1 VAARRLAEAGWDVTV
16 ASRGER
22 ALPDELTGLTRH
34 VTVDRADPAALEQAA
49 DGADVLVDVIPF
61 SPADAEQ
68 LLALG
73 KRVGA
78 LIAISSASVYSDEEG
93 RSLDEA
99 TGPDD
104 LPRLPVPIPESQ
116 PTLPPGDA
124 TYSTGKAAIERALL
138 ERSSV
143 PSTVIRPCAIYGRGD
158 RQAREWHFVKRVLD
172 GRKVVVLAYGG
183 RSRFQTTA
191 AENLGELIR
200 RCAERPGTRVLN
212 CGDPDPPTLVEIGRA
227 IAAALNHEWAEVLLP
242 GEPEGVLGRT
252 PWSVPDSHPFV
263 VDMSAAEREVG
274 YRPVTS
280 YANGVGVACEW
291 LVEATRDGDWRQV
304 LPGHARY
311 YGELFDYSAED
322 EYLARSRA

>member
-1 VAARRLAEAGWDVTV
+1 VAARRLAQAGWDVTV

-34 VTVDRADPAALEQAA
+34 VTVDRGDAAALEQAV

-61 SPADAEQ
+61 SPGDAEQ
-68 LLALG
+68 LLRLAE
-73 KRVGA
+73 RVGG
-78 LIAISSASVYSDEEG
+78 LIAISSASVYTDEQG

-99 TGPDD
+99 RGPDD

-116 PTLPPGDA
+116 PTLPAGDA

-143 PSTVIRPCAIYGRGD
+143 PAMVIRPCAIYGRGD
-158 RQAREWHFVKRVLD
+158 RQAREWHFVKRALD
-172 GRKVVVLAYGG
+172 GRDVVVLAYGG
-183 RSRFQTTA
+183 RSRFHTTA

-212 CGDPDPPTLVEIGRA
+212 CGDPDPPTLLEISRA
-227 IAAALNHEWAEVLLP
+227 IAAVLDHQWREVLLP
-242 GEPEGVLGRT
+242 GEPEGVVGRT

-274 YRPVTS
+274 YRPVTN
-280 YANGVGVACEW
+280 YADGVGVACQW
-291 LVEATRDGDWRQV
+291 LVEATRDTDWREV

-311 YGELFDYSAED
+311 YGELFDYAAED
-322 EYLARSRA
+322 ACVARKTH

>member
-1 VAARRLAEAGWDVTV
+1 VAARRLAEAGWGVTV

-22 ALPDELTGLTRH
+22 ALPDELTGLTQH
-34 VTVDRADPAALEQAA
+34 VTVDRADAAALEQAA

-73 KRVGA
+73 RRVGA
-78 LIAISSASVYSDEEG
+78 LIAISSASVYTDEEG

-116 PTLPPGDA
+116 PTIPTGDA

-138 ERSSV
+138 ERSTV
-143 PSTVIRPCAIYGRGD
+143 PATVIRPCAIYGRGD

-172 GRKVVVLAYGG
+172 GRDVVVLAYEGK
-183 RSRFQTTA
+183 SRFHTTSS
-191 AENLGELIR
+191 ENLGELIR
-200 RCAERPGTRVLN
+200 RCAERPGMRVLN
-212 CGDPDPPTLVEIGRA
+212 CGDPDPPTLLEISRA
-227 IAAALNHEWAEVLLP
+227 IAAAMAHEWEEVLLP
-242 GEPEGVLGRT
+242 GEPGGRVGQT
-252 PWSVPDSHPFV
+252 PWSVPDSHPVV

-274 YRPVTS
+274 YRPVTD
-280 YANGVGVACEW
+280 YRRAVGAACEW
-291 LVEATRDGDWRQV
+291 LVEATRGKDWRDV
-304 LPGHARY
+304 LPSHARY
-311 YGELFDYSAED
+311 YGELFDYAAED
-322 EYLARSRA
+322 AYWRA